1 MKQPDQS
8 DRLEKLVNQL
18 KEQLHVLGSESHED
32 SILKGLVDVQGLTE
46 MTQGMLKDA
55 ERRLAGCRQHAP
67 GPRNAPF
74 LVPFT
79 DASCSGSLIENDQDQ
94 PFRGPSKQF
103 SAYLVLGVL
112 GLSLAGYA
120 LHEHRLAQNFAAQAE
135 HEAASLK
142 ATRSQID
149 SLSAAVN
156 ELSSRPE
163 LRTARAADIPILQAS
178 ATSSDRTEGSR
189 SNKGRSQFDR
199 PGKTIEDPESEVVV
213 RHFDLTSAHTELT
226 SSIPQPHDELALS
239 KENGEHHDELA
250 ASQNKGEHSDYE
262 FDIGKSKQ
270 FQHDGPLGIRL
281 KKANV
286 KHQYADLE
294 LLIDGRSL
302 SEKHVNLYQPEM
314 FYTPAAPAPVEL
326 LINSIDAN
334 HIHGYL
340 RIPKYGQPEV
350 ASVSNVSAQ
359 ARIPTK

>member
-112 GLSLAGYA
+112 GLSLGGYA

-135 HEAASLK
+135 HEAAHDPSCGRLGPQISPSFK
-142 ATRSQID
+142 PVLPLAT
-149 SLSAAVN
+149 A
-156 ELSSRPE
+156 
-163 LRTARAADIPILQAS
+163 LRARVPTRVDRNSIGQA
-178 ATSSDRTEGSR
+178 
-189 SNKGRSQFDR
+189 K
-199 PGKTIEDPESEVVV
+199 
-213 RHFDLTSAHTELT
+213 
-226 SSIPQPHDELALS
+226 
-239 KENGEHHDELA
+239 
-250 ASQNKGEHSDYE
+250 
-262 FDIGKSKQ
+262 
-270 FQHDGPLGIRL
+270 RL
-281 KKANV
+281 KTPKARWWSGTS
-286 KHQYADLE
+286 
-294 LLIDGRSL
+294 IS
-302 SEKHVNLYQPEM
+302 
-314 FYTPAAPAPVEL
+314 PAP
-326 LINSIDAN
+326 IRS
-334 HIHGYL
+334 
-340 RIPKYGQPEV
+340 
-350 ASVSNVSAQ
+350 
-359 ARIPTK
+359 